1 MPGDLHLQLGG
12 LDYTNVLF
20 MNISLCYC
28 INTYSK
34 LLPNKCMEL
43 NETKDIAEVP
53 TNGPHLLY
61 KYFSKAHPILS
72 IIIKIENYK
81 I

>member
-1 MPGDLHLQLGG
+1 
-12 LDYTNVLF
+12 
-20 MNISLCYC
+20 
-28 INTYSK
+28 
-34 LLPNKCMEL
+34 MEL
-43 NETKDIAEVP
+43 NETKAIAEVP

-61 KYFSKAHPILS
+61 NYFSKAHPILS

>member
-1 MPGDLHLQLGG
+1 
-12 LDYTNVLF
+12 
-20 MNISLCYC
+20 
-28 INTYSK
+28 
-34 LLPNKCMEL
+34 MEL
-43 NETKDIAEVP
+43 NETKAIAGVP

-61 KYFSKAHPILS
+61 NYFSNAHPILS